1 NSTTGYHLRWPKKNS
16 THCPGWVDH
25 YSQTAEER
33 YRRYVTFMKEAIPA
47 EELRLI
53 REAVQRGQ
61 LTGNQRFVDEIERV
75 AGVRIERR
83 GQGRPRLEQG
93 K

>member
-1 NSTTGYHLRWPKKNS
+1 
-16 THCPGWVDH
+16 
-25 YSQTAEER
+25 

-53 REAVQRGQ
+53 HEAVQRGQ

>member
-1 NSTTGYHLRWPKKNS
+1 GKINLSPFF
-16 THCPGWVDH
+16 
-25 YSQTAEER
+25 A
-33 YRRYVTFMKEAIPA
+33 
-47 EELRLI
+47 
-53 REAVQRGQ
+53 
-61 LTGNQRFVDEIERV
+61 VDEIERV

>member
-1 NSTTGYHLRWPKKNS
+1 
-16 THCPGWVDH
+16 
-25 YSQTAEER
+25 
-33 YRRYVTFMKEAIPA
+33 FMKEAIPA

-61 LTGNQRFVDEIERV
+61 LTGNQRFVDETERV

-83 GQGRPRLEQG
+83 GQGRPRLE
-93 K
+93 

>member
-1 NSTTGYHLRWPKKNS
+1 FIELG
-16 THCPGWVDH
+16 
-25 YSQTAEER
+25 QTAEER

>member
-1 NSTTGYHLRWPKKNS
+1 
-16 THCPGWVDH
+16 
-25 YSQTAEER
+25 QTAEER
-33 YRRYVTFMKEAIPA
+33 YRRYVTFVKEAIPA

-75 AGVRIERR
+75 AGVRIERH
-83 GQGRPRLEQG
+83 GQGRPRLE
-93 K
+93 

>member
-1 NSTTGYHLRWPKKNS
+1 
-16 THCPGWVDH
+16 
-25 YSQTAEER
+25 Q
-33 YRRYVTFMKEAIPA
+33 
-47 EELRLI
+47 
-53 REAVQRGQ
+53 
-61 LTGNQRFVDEIERV
+61 IERV

>member
-1 NSTTGYHLRWPKKNS
+1 
-16 THCPGWVDH
+16 
-25 YSQTAEER
+25 
-33 YRRYVTFMKEAIPA
+33 
-47 EELRLI
+47 
-53 REAVQRGQ
+53 
-61 LTGNQRFVDEIERV
+61 NQRFVDEIERV

>member
-1 NSTTGYHLRWPKKNS
+1 
-16 THCPGWVDH
+16 
-25 YSQTAEER
+25 
-33 YRRYVTFMKEAIPA
+33 
-47 EELRLI
+47 
-53 REAVQRGQ
+53 
-61 LTGNQRFVDEIERV
+61 DEIERV

>member
-1 NSTTGYHLRWPKKNS
+1 KTQPTVRDGLTT
-16 THCPGWVDH
+16 T
-25 YSQTAEER
+25 
-33 YRRYVTFMKEAIPA
+33 
-47 EELRLI
+47 
-53 REAVQRGQ
+53 
-61 LTGNQRFVDEIERV
+61 NQRFVDEIERV

>member
-1 NSTTGYHLRWPKKNS
+1 
-16 THCPGWVDH
+16 
-25 YSQTAEER
+25 
-33 YRRYVTFMKEAIPA
+33 
-47 EELRLI
+47 
-53 REAVQRGQ
+53 
-61 LTGNQRFVDEIERV
+61 EIERV